1 MLQEK
6 VNTERNWG
14 EEREGREVVKGFC
27 EMRRGSLHW
36 ISLSNE
42 NHEVMDVGGHLM
54 ESREGFLKCLFLV

>member
-1 MLQEK
+1 MLQKK
-6 VNTERNWG
+6 VNTERTWG

-54 ESREGFLKCLFLV
+54 ESREGFLK